1 MIRVFAVMLGA
12 ILLQGCASQ
21 TGQQCQDNFTTSGSF
36 LSGKSFSTT
45 AALPVTPAPA
55 AFDEAYKALLREG
68 FHIESSDPK
77 RGAISAY
84 QNVNFSNKTAP
95 LNLLVEPLGQGSRLT
110 FVFVASGGL
119 YTPEAGARDFFCKLV
134 AQVQQ

>member
-1 MIRVFAVMLGA
+1 MIRLFVLMLGA
-12 ILLQGCASQ
+12 ILLPGCATQ
-21 TGQQCQDNFTTSGSF
+21 TGQQCQDNFKTSGSIF
-36 LSGKSFSTT
+36 SGKSFSTT
-45 AALPVTPAPA
+45 ADLPMTPAPA
-55 AFDEAYKALLREG
+55 AFDKAYKALLREG
-68 FHIESSDPK
+68 FRIESSDAQ

-119 YTPEAGARDFFCKLV
+119 YTPEAGARDYFCELV
-134 AQVQQ
+134 AQVR